1 MILLLPTLLTF
12 VTLLIHRIRAA
23 RAAQRDRAPEEF
35 VHRLPWRV
43 WTGTGWE
50 KHEGAADEDP
60 TEDAASAPPRDPER
74 GEGPHFA
81 WRFGKRRDSQRP
93 GANHDEHAEASEEEP
108 EWVEHQE
115 QCPICLDSFVKGDKV
130 RVLPCQHMFHMDHVD
145 PWLIQKKKTVCSC
158 SFALFHGV
166 SDTYLPISAPFV
178 RQM

>member
-23 RAAQRDRAPEEF
+23 RAAQRDRATEEF

-81 WRFGKRRDSQRP
+81 
-93 GANHDEHAEASEEEP
+93 
-108 EWVEHQE
+108 
-115 QCPICLDSFVKGDKV
+115 
-130 RVLPCQHMFHMDHVD
+130 
-145 PWLIQKKKTVCSC
+145 
-158 SFALFHGV
+158 
-166 SDTYLPISAPFV
+166 
-178 RQM
+178 

>member
-12 VTLLIHRIRAA
+12 ITLLIHRIRAA

-50 KHEGAADEDP
+50 KHEGALEEDP
-60 TEDAASAPPRDPER
+60 TEDPSSGPPRDPER
-74 GEGPHFA
+74 GEGPHFG
-81 WRFGKRRDSQRP
+81 WRFGRRRRP
-93 GANHDEHAEASEEEP
+93 DTIHDGHGEADNEEEP

-145 PWLIQKKKTVCSC
+145 PWLIQKKKTVSL
-158 SFALFHGV
+158 SVLFLL
-166 SDTYLPISAPFV
+166 SDG
-178 RQM
+178 

>member
-1 MILLLPTLLTF
+1 MVDVMREIG
-12 VTLLIHRIRAA
+12 
-23 RAAQRDRAPEEF
+23 DM
-35 VHRLPWRV
+35 
-43 WTGTGWE
+43 G
-50 KHEGAADEDP
+50 
-60 TEDAASAPPRDPER
+60 
-74 GEGPHFA
+74 
-81 WRFGKRRDSQRP
+81 FGKRRDSQRP